1 MHIATMRTAHRRI
14 ATGMR
19 IRGRAHAR
27 STPLIQHRA
36 DLVLLLV
43 TLIMGATYP
52 LIHAVI
58 RFYPPLSLTAL
69 RFGLAAIA
77 MAPLLWPRRSARVPT
92 LGRQG
97 WYRALGLGG
106 LLFLVYTALTL
117 GFQHTTVA
125 RGSFF
130 FGLCAVLVPVLAFP
144 ILRQRPRPGALA
156 GLALAIMGLLILAG
170 NERRGPLESSLNWGD
185 MLMLLAAVA
194 AALYTVLLATPLR
207 EVPALPLNAAQIVVV
222 ALLALPTALVGEGLV
237 LPSPVVWG
245 AAAILGVVAT
255 ALTFALRILYQPHTT
270 ATNAALILGLRP
282 VVGVLI
288 AALASL
294 EALTLQT
301 VAGGGLMLLGVIV
314 ATTLPTTRGALRQSG
329 TEVCS
334 TTWNLQAV
342 LRQHRIRHMFGK
354 TEGKIY

>member
-1 MHIATMRTAHRRI
+1 
-14 ATGMR
+14 
-19 IRGRAHAR
+19 
-27 STPLIQHRA
+27 
-36 DLVLLLV
+36 
-43 TLIMGATYP
+43 
-52 LIHAVI
+52 
-58 RFYPPLSLTAL
+58 
-69 RFGLAAIA
+69 

-97 WYRALGLGG
+97 WRRALGLGG

-130 FGLCAVLVPVLAFP
+130 FGLCVVLVPVLAFP

-207 EVPALPLNAAQIVVV
+207 EVPALPLNAAQMVVV

-294 EALTLQT
+294 EALTLQM

-314 ATTLPTTRGALRQSG
+314 ATTLSTTRGALRQPGQSG
-329 TEVCS
+329 
-334 TTWNLQAV
+334 LG
-342 LRQHRIRHMFGK
+342 LRRALN
-354 TEGKIY
+354 E